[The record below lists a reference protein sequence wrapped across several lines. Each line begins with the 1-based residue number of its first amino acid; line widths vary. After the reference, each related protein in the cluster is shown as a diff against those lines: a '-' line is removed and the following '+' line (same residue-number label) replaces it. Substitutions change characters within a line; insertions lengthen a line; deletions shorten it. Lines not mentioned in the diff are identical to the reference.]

1 MILTLVTRERV
12 NPDGVAFQV
21 PGLTR
26 PLDESIIPSSCSC
39 REKGSLVCGDG
50 LNTPLPEEPLSQLAA
65 LSLYIPYVSEV
76 TISLRVEKLEEG
88 CYVATTPMCQ
98 VWSPKGEPCRSV

>member
-26 PLDESIIPSSCSC
+26 PLDESIIPGSCPC
-39 REKGSLVCGDG
+39 REKETRVMALDSTITIFYRAKTLGYEVSCSLTRG
-50 LNTPLPEEPLSQLAA
+50 T
-65 LSLYIPYVSEV
+65 
-76 TISLRVEKLEEG
+76 RVEEG
-88 CYVATTPMCQ
+88 WLGRLNHGA
-98 VWSPKGEPCRSV
+98 